1 MLPAHASRRGITN
14 PHPAPFTPQ
23 PVLYDVFDFIESAIS
38 AGGNV
43 LVHCSQG
50 VSRSTALAIA
60 YMMWKHGHSYE
71 DTFNVVKQARG
82 VANPNIGF
90 TCQLLHWHKRR
101 MQALAPLHGPRPVSP
116 ATQQPL
122 PRARLYRIAAFSVHN
137 PTYLVAKPGPTSPG
151 VSALDTRGIFVVHTA
166 AKVYIWVGRRARQ
179 DYLGP
184 ALRAATQLAKYEASR
199 HAQGGRGA
207 DLSLS
212 SRLSLPGAARDR
224 ARCASQ
230 SL

>member
-1 MLPAHASRRGITN
+1 M
-14 PHPAPFTPQ
+14 
-23 PVLYDVFDFIESAIS
+23 FDFIESAIS

>member
-1 MLPAHASRRGITN
+1 M
-14 PHPAPFTPQ
+14 
-23 PVLYDVFDFIESAIS
+23 FDFIESAIS

-122 PRARLYRIAAFSVHN
+122 PRARLYRIAAFLAPQANHW
-137 PTYLVAKPGPTSPG
+137 A
-151 VSALDTRGIFVVHTA
+151 VSQAPPNTR
-166 AKVYIWVGRRARQ
+166 KVIP
-179 DYLGP
+179 L
-184 ALRAATQLAKYEASR
+184 
-199 HAQGGRGA
+199 
-207 DLSLS
+207 
-212 SRLSLPGAARDR
+212 
-224 ARCASQ
+224 
-230 SL
+230 